1 MESKKQQRQTKTLK
15 FVIPNA
21 NNYTNEDNY
30 MSDCLSVT
38 TKEYPRR
45 TALAICIS
53 NWRNRTRA

>member
-30 MSDCLSVT
+30 MSDCLSIT
-38 TKEYPRR
+38 TK
-45 TALAICIS
+45 
-53 NWRNRTRA
+53 